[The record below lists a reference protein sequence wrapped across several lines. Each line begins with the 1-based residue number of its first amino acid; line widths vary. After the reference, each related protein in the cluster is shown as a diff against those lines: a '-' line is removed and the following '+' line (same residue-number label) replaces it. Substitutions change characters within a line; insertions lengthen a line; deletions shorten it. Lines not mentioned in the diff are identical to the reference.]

1 MIRGRC
7 LCGDVRFEIEG
18 DTTPI
23 GMCHC
28 SKCRRVS
35 GVASNAELMVARDGL
50 RWTGGEEAIVRF
62 SLPDGWGVARCGT
75 CGSPVPKLHPSG
87 GAYWVPAG
95 LLDDAPGLRVA
106 GHVFVGSRAC
116 WDEIA
121 GDAPRFE
128 AGFDSG
134 PPRRG

>member
-1 MIRGRC
+1 MRGRC
-7 LCGDVRFEIEG
+7 LCGGVRFEISEAA
-18 DTTPI
+18 TPI

-35 GVASNAELMVARDGL
+35 GVASNAEFMVARARL
-50 RWTGGEEAIVRF
+50 QWTAGEEKVSRF
-62 SLPDGWGVARCGT
+62 RLPDGWGTAFCST

-95 LLDDAPGLRVA
+95 LIDEPSGLRVA
-106 GHVFVGSRAC
+106 GHIFVGSKAP

-121 GDAPRFE
+121 GAAPRFD
-128 AGFDSG
+128 AGFDSQKLG
-134 PPRRG
+134 